1 MWGLGFRVEGL
12 GFRVGGLGFG
22 MTWEVSETPKPG
34 VLGFVWING
43 KSSWGLAW
51 RVAKDKQ
58 QDC

>member
-1 MWGLGFRVEGL
+1 
-12 GFRVGGLGFG
+12 